1 MISCLN
7 ICFAYAGNQGFV
19 TVMAEM
25 KDPGKDFVPS
35 LLYLQTF
42 AIVIYTVVGA
52 VIYSFAGQYTT
63 SPALGAAPVVPAKI
77 AYGVVFPCLL
87 GTGFVFGHTA
97 IKYMF
102 VETMKMMKATDEL
115 TSNTRRAWNVWIL
128 SGTIFWIVAFV
139 PANSI
144 PAFRSILSV
153 SSAIFVAWFTFGI
166 SGAIWVHLNWGRQFV
181 NKRKAALAAL
191 NWIIIAIALMNTGGI
206 YAALK
211 GLLNVFND
219 PKVNINGPFTCE
231 DNGIF

>member
-1 MISCLN
+1 
-7 ICFAYAGNQGFV
+7 
-19 TVMAEM
+19 MAEM